1 MNHLKDEPTFIYDI
15 TSIKS
20 IEFLSVYVNLTI
32 LKKQII
38 TMKRNLTKIHLIENI
53 PDIGWMYHS
62 K

>member
-53 PDIGWMYHS
+53 PDIG
-62 K
+62 